1 MTARRQKK
9 NGKNDDKPAIWVGY
23 GKLVRLFRDKA
34 GLTQQALADAVGYS
48 YEQVASIEQGRRPA
62 KAAFTE
68 AAERALGSGGVL
80 AALQDEVELAKL
92 PAFFQDFAL
101 LEMEASIR
109 FAYETVVIPGLLQS
123 EEYARALLAAHSPPL
138 DDEII
143 DHRVDAR
150 VKRQT
155 LLHRKPMVDF
165 AFVINEAAIK
175 CPVGGV
181 AILRD
186 QLNRLLEYRQQR
198 NVEIQIMPLSH
209 GAHAGLHG
217 PMVLLET
224 LDHTR
229 VAYFE
234 SHGES
239 LIVSAPDKV
248 SVFAQR
254 YGKLRSQALN
264 TEESARF
271 IERIAGE
278 L

>member
-1 MTARRQKK
+1 M
-9 NGKNDDKPAIWVGY
+9 
-23 GKLVRLFRDKA
+23 
-34 GLTQQALADAVGYS
+34 LT
-48 YEQVASIEQGRRPA
+48 
-62 KAAFTE
+62 
-68 AAERALGSGGVL
+68 
-80 AALQDEVELAKL
+80 ALQDEVDRAKL
-92 PAFFQDFAL
+92 PVFFQDFAL
-101 LEMEASIR
+101 LEAEASIR
-109 FAYETVVIPGLLQS
+109 FAYETVVVPGLLQT

-138 DDEII
+138 DDETI

-150 VKRQT
+150 IQRQA
-155 LLHRKPMVDF
+155 LLCRKPMVDL
-165 AFVINEAAIK
+165 AFVINEAALR

-181 AILRD
+181 PVLVE
-186 QLNRLLEYRQQR
+186 QLNRLLEHQQRR
-198 NVEIQIMPLSH
+198 NVEIQVVPLAH